1 MSRIPLMMSLEL
13 ASAIPAGVT
22 LGQASTHLPQRVHA
36 SSISSTRAPSAV
48 SKEVSLIGCGSASG
62 QCE

>member
-1 MSRIPLMMSLEL
+1 MMSVEL

-36 SSISSTRAPSAV
+36 SSISSTRLPSAV
-48 SKEVSLIGCGSASG
+48 SKEVSLIGCRSALSLR
-62 QCE
+62 E

>member
-1 MSRIPLMMSLEL
+1 MSLEL

-48 SKEVSLIGCGSASG
+48 SKEVSLIGSGSALS